1 LSADQFT
8 YAGVATITALSP
20 GSGPAGGGTSVAI
33 TGTNLSGATAVTFG
47 STAATSYTVNSAT
60 SITATSPAGTGIVDV
75 KVTTPGG
82 TTGTS
87 SATKFSY
94 VSVTTTT
101 LTSSLNPSERGQ
113 AVTFRASVSATS
125 GSSTPTGMV
134 TFKDGTAT
142 LGTAPLASG
151 VASFA
156 TAALALGTHNITAS
170 YGGGTNYSASTS
182 AVLVQTVSVPAD
194 SVKLRALQV
203 AATKIVAQGSGQA
216 ISGAIDRAI
225 GDAFSGGGQLIS
237 PSGNGLHFNA
247 FADPPAAQIDTERQ
261 GRSAARSSS
270 TFDPAAPG
278 LAYAPA
284 PSSTRVGDTFA
295 SLERSVMPTKAPTQ
309 SATTPRDWMFWADVS
324 GFGIDRWTQGATLTG
339 NQVNALVGLTYRMSP
354 AVVVGVLGGYETFR
368 YDSQEYN
375 GRMTGQGWTIGSYLG
390 WMIAP
395 GLRFDIGGAYSGLD
409 YDAVAGTA
417 AGVFTGTR
425 GLLSSGLSGTYKAGD
440 LVFQPSAKV
449 YALWERE
456 GAYTDSLGTDQADR
470 TFMTGRASGG
480 AKIAYPWVYAPGTT
494 LVPYVG
500 IFGDYYFTRDDAI
513 VDASLASVPLLQG
526 WSARGSAGLGATFA
540 NGAAISLG
548 GELGGIG
555 STTMLW
561 TYHAR
566 ARVPF

>member
-1 LSADQFT
+1 
-8 YAGVATITALSP
+8 
-20 GSGPAGGGTSVAI
+20 VAI
-33 TGTNLSGATAVTFG
+33 TGANLTGATAVAFG
-47 STAATSYTVNSAT
+47 STAAASFTVNSAT
-60 SITATSPAGTGIVDV
+60 SITATSPAGTGIIDV
-75 KVTTPGG
+75 IVTTPGG

-87 SATKFSY
+87 STSKFSY
-94 VSVTTTT
+94 VSGTTTT

-113 AVTFRASVSATS
+113 SVTFRATVSITS
-125 GSSTPTGMV
+125 GSSTPAGTV
-134 TFKDGTAT
+134 TFKDGTAI
-142 LGTAPLASG
+142 LGTATLASG
-151 VASFA
+151 VASYA
-156 TAALALGTHNITAS
+156 IAALTLGTHDITAS
-170 YGGGTNYSASTS
+170 YAGGTNYSASTS

-203 AATKIVAQGSGQA
+203 AATKVVAQGSGQA
-216 ISGAIDRAI
+216 ITGAIDRAI
-225 GDAFSGGGQLIS
+225 GDAFSGGGPLIS

-247 FADPPAAQIDTERQ
+247 FADPPAAQIGSDRQ
-261 GRSAARSSS
+261 SRSAAQSSS
-270 TFDPAAPG
+270 QSWLDPAAPG
-278 LAYAPA
+278 LAYAPIQ
-284 PSSTRVGDTFA
+284 STTTRVGDTFA
-295 SLERSVMPTKAPTQ
+295 SLDRAAMPAKVPAQ
-309 SATTPRDWMFWADVS
+309 SATTPRDWTFWADVS

-417 AGVFTGTR
+417 AGTFTGTR
-425 GLLSSGLSGTYKAGD
+425 GLLSSGLTGTYTAGD

-449 YALWERE
+449 YALWEHE

-500 IFGDYYFTRDDAI
+500 IFGDYYFTRDDAV

-526 WSARGSAGLGATFA
+526 WSARGSAGLSATFA

-555 STTMLW
+555 SATMLW